1 MPKKEDM
8 APLPPALVCGPCLLI
23 YSIFILFI
31 FLCKYN
37 CKIEHKTKS
46 NGNYTKLTKNK
57 EIWEAIYEI
66 RDLDGIKGANLA
78 WFRSSRDIRG
88 WREFFLML
96 EILQD
101 NNNVGEM
108 INAGVYPDQYG
119 RLSIYKGAINY
130 CYSKLHLRCW

>member
-1 MPKKEDM
+1 M
-8 APLPPALVCGPCLLI
+8 APLPTTLVCGPCLLI
-23 YSIFILFI
+23 YSIILFI

-108 INAGVYPDQYG
+108 INAGVYPDQYR